1 MQRLVQKEHWLK
13 AAKRLPVGATDR
25 IYHGAEKRPNL
36 VIRNMQD
43 KYTAYCHHCHQG
55 DVQMKE
61 AVRFQIEPEAEK
73 SKKGI
78 PSALI
83 QYHMWDESLKRRI
96 MEFLIS
102 KDMALGFFS
111 TIYPKYNPED
121 QRLVFETPDQI
132 VGRDMTG
139 KSKSKW
145 FTYMSNYSFNRAARR
160 SFDDKVIVLTEDYFS
175 ALKLQ
180 YVFSSL
186 PRFHD
191 YLAVSAMGTRL
202 NTDLTVQLIKAR
214 KTIILFDGDAAGSE
228 GAVAF
233 SSAFKILDIPYED
246 WTLCMPTGL
255 DPKNLDTATIARMFC
270 GQEST

>member
-55 DVQMKE
+55 DVQMKG

-73 SKKGI
+73 SKKGV
-78 PSALI
+78 PMNLV
-83 QYHMWDESLKRRI
+83 QYNLWDELLQRRI

-102 KDMALGFFS
+102 KDMAMGFF
-111 TIYPKYNPED
+111 THIYPKYNPDD
-121 QRLVFETPDQI
+121 QRLVFQTPDQT

-145 FTYMSNYSFNRAARR
+145 FTYMSNFSFNRAAFT
-160 SFDDKVIVLTEDYFS
+160 SFDDKIVVLTEDYFS

-180 YVFSSL
+180 YVFQNVPSL
-186 PRFHD
+186 RQ
-191 YLAVSAMGTRL
+191 YLAVAAMGTKL
-202 NTDLTVQLIKAR
+202 NTDLTVQLIKAQ
-214 KTIILFDGDAAGSE
+214 KTIILFDGDDAGYN
-228 GAVAF
+228 GADTF
-233 SSAFKILDIPYED
+233 SSAFEILDIPYID
-246 WTLCMPTGL
+246 WTPRMPAGA
-255 DPKNLDTATIARMFC
+255 DPKNLMTPDITRMFY